1 MEYLWMVLL
10 FSSYSSGPMS
20 SFGPAPSLAKGL
32 AQKTNQIEAMKLCMY
47 FCIQLTV
54 FKWQGLNRNPISAPW
69 INWEGQTLEWKPPPD
84 HTQHRVG
91 ILDNRM
97 PTCHHIGIYTLIM
110 NSDLGCGTPK
120 TQWIAVILLTRHVVP
135 FWASLYKITTL

>member
-1 MEYLWMVLL
+1 MVLL

-69 INWEGQTLEWKPPPD
+69 INWEGQTLEWKPRLTTPNIEWAFWIIECP
-84 HTQHRVG
+84 HATTLV
-91 ILDNRM
+91 
-97 PTCHHIGIYTLIM
+97 YTLIM